1 MAMVAEKERFKDK
14 PTNFAMKKTQ
24 LLKEK
29 EFAEMNG
36 DHIRAG
42 EISREIDMIE
52 EESKKLEKLR
62 TQSIASISFINERN
76 RLRNLKEAE
85 RAIAESSKDGQNN
98 TDDPFTRRK
107 CTPTMIHVF
116 KNKQAQNENQ
126 EQNNSNNKR
135 EMTKNLQK
143 SKENNESKLNS
154 ATFVKNPNN
163 KSNKMETVNDMFSV
177 HDFDIKIDFG
187 GLDPNVSN
195 QNATIIIPNNKTNG
209 STKES
214 TGQPANST
222 THRRSLNL
230 DEYKKKKGLI

>member
-1 MAMVAEKERFKDK
+1 MVAEKERFKDK
-14 PTNFAMKKTQ
+14 PTNFAVKKTQ
-24 LLKEK
+24 LLKDK
-29 EFAEMNG
+29 EYAEMNG
-36 DHIRAG
+36 DHEKAADIA
-42 EISREIDMIE
+42 REIDLLE

-98 TDDPFTRRK
+98 PDDPFTRRK

-116 KNKQAQNENQ
+116 NKNKQAQNENS
-126 EQNNSNNKR
+126 EQDNSNKNR
-135 EMTKNLQK
+135 EKIKVQPK
-143 SKENNESKLNS
+143 VKENNELKFNS
-154 ATFVKNPNN
+154 TFSRNQNN
-163 KSNKMETVNDMFSV
+163 KATKPESVNDMFSV
-177 HDFDIKIDFG
+177 HNFDIKIDFG

-209 STKES
+209 NTKES
-214 TGQPANST
+214 AGQPTNST